1 VSVPGVAVPVPPGAS
16 ADIAR
21 RQDEPEHLQR
31 LLAYSH
37 VYRVAQRWR
46 RARAVGTLGL
56 AAVAPLV
63 SLMFPATTEV
73 LAAIA
78 AGWLVLG
85 RTALSA
91 LEQHT
96 RDRAAT
102 MQELYDTRLFYL
114 PWNGAL
120 AGRAPIPD
128 DIARAARHIDD
139 NSRYQQWYS
148 VDLSGIPWPADVLLC
163 QRQSMV
169 WSRGDHRAYANTL
182 LVAGIAWFVF
192 GVVIGLIGDLTLS
205 DYLIKL
211 FLPTSPALLDAAEL
225 SREHRRHAQA
235 REQVLHDLDDLYEVH
250 RQDLAATPVAAC
262 RRIQDAAFLLRR
274 SSPRVPNFF
283 YRFRHT
289 GSTADTAAGVA
300 ALLRD
305 GPQP

>member
-1 VSVPGVAVPVPPGAS
+1 
-16 ADIAR
+16 
-21 RQDEPEHLQR
+21 

-46 RARAVGTLGL
+46 RARAAGTLGL
-56 AAVAPLV
+56 AAVAPLI
-63 SLMFPATTEV
+63 SLTVPATTDV

-85 RTALSA
+85 RTVLSA

-96 RDRAAT
+96 RDRAVA
-102 MQELYDTRLFYL
+102 MQELYDTRLFHL

-120 AGRAPIPD
+120 AGRPPIPD

-139 NSRYQQWYS
+139 DSRYRQWYS
-148 VDLSGIPWPADVLLC
+148 IDLTGVSWPADVLLC

-182 LVAGIAWFVF
+182 LVAGIAWFVL
-192 GVVIGLIGDLTLS
+192 GVVIALIRDLSLA

-225 SREHRRHAQA
+225 SREHLRHARA
-235 REQVLHDLDDLYEVH
+235 REQVLHDIDDLYELH
-250 RQDLAATPVAAC
+250 RQDLTSTPVAAC
-262 RRIQDAAFLLRR
+262 RHVQDAAFLLRR
-274 SSPRVPNFF
+274 SAPRVPSLF
-283 YRFRHT
+283 YRFRRT
-289 GSTADTAAGVA
+289 ASAADTAAGVTA
-300 ALLRD
+300 LRD